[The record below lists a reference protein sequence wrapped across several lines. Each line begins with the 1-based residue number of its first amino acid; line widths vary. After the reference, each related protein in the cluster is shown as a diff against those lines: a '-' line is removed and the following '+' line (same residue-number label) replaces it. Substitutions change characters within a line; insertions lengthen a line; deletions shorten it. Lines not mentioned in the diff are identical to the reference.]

1 MFNVL
6 LEHFV
11 VSPEILCLKQ
21 RMFFVLFFFLGVWGG
36 GCFLFEKI
44 CNVIVD
50 CRSFDRNGTS
60 SLLLNL
66 EKREDSWKRQK
77 IVCFDGEKW
86 FVGRF
91 LQIHPESRC

>member
-21 RMFFVLFFFLGVWGG
+21 RMFFVLFGGV
-36 GCFLFEKI
+36 CFLFEKI

-50 CRSFDRNGTS
+50 CRSFYRNCIS
-60 SLLLNL
+60 SLQNLFLLNMEKEGQL
-66 EKREDSWKRQK
+66 ETAKN
-77 IVCFDGEKW
+77 CLF
-86 FVGRF
+86 
-91 LQIHPESRC
+91 

>member
-21 RMFFVLFFFLGVWGG
+21 RMFFVLFLQGFAFYLK
-36 GCFLFEKI
+36 KI
-44 CNVIVD
+44 CYVIVD
-50 CRSFDRNGTS
+50 CKVSTEMAEVLCKIFFN
-60 SLLLNL
+60 LNL
-66 EKREDSWKRQK
+66 EKARCKPQK
-77 IVCFDGEKW
+77 VASSDGEKL

-91 LQIHPESRC
+91 LQMH

>member
-21 RMFFVLFFFLGVWGG
+21 RMFFVLFGGV
-36 GCFLFEKI
+36 CFLFEKI

-50 CRSFDRNGTS
+50 CRSFYRNCISKFSTKSFSFKHGKRRTIRNCKKLSVLMVKNGLLADSYKNS
-60 SLLLNL
+60 S
-66 EKREDSWKRQK
+66 
-77 IVCFDGEKW
+77 
-86 FVGRF
+86 
-91 LQIHPESRC
+91 ESKC